1 MEFLTEYGLFLA
13 KVITF
18 VVAAVVVVSIIVSAT
33 QKERGDHEDDG
44 ELQIFKLNEKYRKLR
59 ESIQAKL
66 MTEQERK
73 TWSKAKKKEDKAE
86 KKAAKAK
93 KARLVPLKMHQGVST
108 CWILTAT

>member
-73 TWSKAKKKEDKAE
+73 TWSKAKRKRTKQRRK
-86 KKAAKAK
+86 
-93 KARLVPLKMHQGVST
+93 PLRQKRRDW
-108 CWILTAT
+108 CR